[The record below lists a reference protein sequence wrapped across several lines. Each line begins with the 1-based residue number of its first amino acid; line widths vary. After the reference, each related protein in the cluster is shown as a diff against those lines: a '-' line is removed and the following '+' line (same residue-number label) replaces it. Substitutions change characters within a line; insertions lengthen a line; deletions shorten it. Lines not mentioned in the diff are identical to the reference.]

1 MKEEFSKEDI
11 AKLQAYLKELRS
23 NRFSL
28 SDIDAIKQLA
38 QKMAVTQSGW
48 LDIDIFIKAQPAEA
62 FTSYPDNFFL
72 QYDPECYRLL
82 RSIPRHFWFV
92 ITIPEGV
99 NLNDPFISS
108 HQQIHFENMENL
120 RQLVLKLGGEI
131 LYYEIDSQCIL
142 GIVKILQPIEDNAKQ
157 IQQAIQNSINYL
169 FHSFY
174 GIENTAWRVS
184 LRWIEEYDDIR
195 VTLQNRNEYMK

>member
-142 GIVKILQPIEDNAKQ
+142 GIVKILQPIEDNAKL
-157 IQQAIQNSINYL
+157 IQQAIQKSINYL

>member
-28 SDIDAIKQLA
+28 SDIDAMKQLA

-142 GIVKILQPIEDNAKQ
+142 GIIKITQPIETNVQ
-157 IQQAIQNSINYL
+157 LIQQVIQNSIDGL
-169 FHSFY
+169 F
-174 GIENTAWRVS
+174 NTFNGGQNVSWRVS
-184 LRWIEEYDDIR
+184 MSPIEVYDDIR